1 MDNRHESNA
10 LLDVVCGDDA
20 GVNAGA
26 IAYLFAAPR
35 LFTIIDPAAQ

>member
-1 MDNRHESNA
+1 MA
-10 LLDVVCGDDA
+10 L
-20 GVNAGA
+20 VNAGA